1 MNACVECFSC
11 FIIPPLSLL
20 WALRESDAW
29 KISCCSLLRTLR
41 IECREEVTCC
51 SGAWLVIQLGGGA
64 EQTVELLPPMVGR
77 S

>member
-1 MNACVECFSC
+1 MNACVGCFSR
-11 FIIPPLSLL
+11 FISPSLSLL
-20 WALRESDAW
+20 RTLRESAAW
-29 KISCCSLLRTLR
+29 KLSCCSLLRTLR
-41 IECREEVTCC
+41 IECREEITCY